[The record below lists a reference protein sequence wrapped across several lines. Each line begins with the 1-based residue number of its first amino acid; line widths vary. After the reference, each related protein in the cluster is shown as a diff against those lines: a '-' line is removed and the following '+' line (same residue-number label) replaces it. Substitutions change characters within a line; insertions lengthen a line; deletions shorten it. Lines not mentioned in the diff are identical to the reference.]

1 MDRPIVELRDFIDAT
16 VGSARRTRTLMTI
29 LVVACVL
36 AFAGFLNS
44 LPSSWMLQRIQVAG
58 DPASPYVAGKLGIE
72 PTADD
77 PRYQALHGAL
87 VRSWV
92 DNAMSIDVPFF
103 GVAFD
108 INDLGLLGGIS
119 FVTILLLMRFSLRT
133 EISSL
138 RLAFKAAAQDAQGD
152 SRQLERF
159 YDLLAAQQVFTL
171 PHIGVEPI
179 GWVARRPWILRVMP
193 KLTCFLPL
201 AVYSL
206 VAVNDYLSQDVA
218 NAINPLHTRILL
230 VYTGVLWG
238 LIAVLS
244 TWCYMRLMEIDRIW
258 DEYWTRIQA
267 GTL

>member
-16 VGSARRTRTLMTI
+16 IGSARRTRTLMTV

-58 DPASPYVAGKLGIE
+58 DPASPYVVGKLGVE
-72 PTADD
+72 TTLDD
-77 PRYQALHGAL
+77 PRYEALHGAL

-119 FVTILLLMRFSLRT
+119 FVTILVLMRFSLRT

-152 SRQLERF
+152 KRQLERF

-179 GWVARRPWILRVMP
+179 GWVARRPWMLRVMP

-206 VAVNDYLSQDVA
+206 VAVNDYQSQTIA
-218 NAINPLHTRILL
+218 SAINPLHTRILL
-230 VYTGVLWG
+230 IYTGVIWVVVG
-238 LIAVLS
+238 VLS
-244 TWCYMRLMEIDRIW
+244 VWCYRRLAEIDRIW
-258 DEYWTRIQA
+258 DEYWARIQA

>member
-1 MDRPIVELRDFIDAT
+1 MDRPIVELRDFIDVT
-16 VGSARRTRTLMTI
+16 IGSARRTRMLMTV

-58 DPASPYVAGKLGIE
+58 DPASPYVVGKLGVA
-72 PTADD
+72 TTLGD
-77 PRYQALHGAL
+77 PRYQDLHGAL
-87 VRSWV
+87 VKSWV

-108 INDLGLLGGIS
+108 INDLGLLGGIG
-119 FVTILLLMRFSLRT
+119 FVTILVLMRFSLRT

-138 RLAFKAAAQDAQGD
+138 HLAFKAAAQDAHGD
-152 SRQLERF
+152 KRQLERF

-171 PHIGVEPI
+171 PHVCADSI
-179 GWVARRPWILRVMP
+179 GWVSHSPWALRVMP

-206 VAVNDYLSQDVA
+206 VATNDFLSQSIAD
-218 NAINPLHTRILL
+218 AISPIHTRLL
-230 VYTGVLWG
+230 LIYTGVIWIVIG
-238 LIAVLS
+238 GLS
-244 TWCYMRLMEIDRIW
+244 TWCYLRLLQIDRIW
-258 DEYWTRIQA
+258 DEYWQRIQSGA
-267 GTL
+267 L